1 MKKNNTGFSLI
12 EIVVVVT
19 ILAIIAAVTT
29 NGVSMHKKAALIAKT
44 RIQFLQYESAIRSY
58 CREYGDLP
66 LFFDHENLI
75 SLNNHETCSTFI
87 KVLSGKTPL
96 KEKLS
101 QSDQD
106 ALNPKSKTFHVFHDD
121 EFFINADGT
130 IDYAQLADG
139 FNNPN
144 IFIIVEDPF
153 DEDAII
159 SKEKLPPEAQK
170 MIQSDGIRNS
180 IAIFS
185 ISEKDHLVISNCF

>member
-1 MKKNNTGFSLI
+1 MKRDNTGFSLI
-12 EIVVVVT
+12 EIIVVVT
-19 ILAIIAAVTT
+19 ILGILAIVTT
-29 NGVSMHKKAALIAKT
+29 NGISMHKRAVMIAKT
-44 RIQFLQYESAIRSY
+44 RIQFLQYEAAIRSY

-66 LFFDHENLI
+66 LFFAHEDLI
-75 SLNNHETCSTFI
+75 SLNDHAACSTFI

-96 KEKLS
+96 KERLS

-106 ALNPKSKTFHVFHDD
+106 ALNPGSKSFHIFHDD
-121 EFFINADGT
+121 EFFINSDGS
-130 IDYAQLADG
+130 IDYEQLADG

-144 IFIIVEDPF
+144 IFIIVEDTF

-159 SKEKLPPEAQK
+159 SREKFPPEAQK